1 MTNYFERDLRGK
13 TKYRVYNDVNQFIE
27 NFLIRNGA
35 DYKMI
40 EAWRSNI
47 NQDEF
52 LNLIN
57 ENNKWK
63 KIDDLKKN
71 TKFLFKKYSNCIKF
85 WILKLLNIYD
95 KNKKTDEESPIL
107 TKKIYVDNDELT
119 EIPLTTKIEPQ
130 KPETSLP
137 SEHKETPLITGWEE
151 LGFTFDNHE
160 LNTTNENKKVRF
172 NLNFLKRNK

>member
-13 TKYRVYNDVNQFIE
+13 TKYTVYNDINQYIE

-35 DYKMI
+35 NYKMI

-63 KIDDLKKN
+63 KIDNLKNN
-71 TKFLFKKYSNCIKF
+71 TKNLFKKYSNYIKF
-85 WILKLLNIYD
+85 WILKILNIYY
-95 KNKKTDEESPIL
+95 KNKKTDEESPLL

-130 KPETSLP
+130 IPEPSLP
-137 SEHKETPLITGWEE
+137 AEHKETPLITGWEE
-151 LGFTFDNHE
+151 LGFTFEN
-160 LNTTNENKKVRF
+160 NEPPIQKKRF
-172 NLNFLKRNK
+172 ELNFLKHLKRQV

>member
-1 MTNYFERDLRGK
+1 MSMTNYFERDLRGK
-13 TKYRVYNDVNQFIE
+13 KKYRVYNDINQFIE

-63 KIDDLKKN
+63 KIDNLKKN
-71 TKFLFKKYSNCIKF
+71 TKFLFKKYSNYIKF
-85 WILKLLNIYD
+85 WILKLLNIYY
-95 KNKKTDEESPIL
+95 KNKKTDEESPLL

-119 EIPLTTKIEPQ
+119 EIPLTTKVEPQ
-130 KPETSLP
+130 KPEP
-137 SEHKETPLITGWEE
+137 QKSEYLEKPLITGWEE
-151 LGFTFDNHE
+151 LGFTFEN
-160 LNTTNENKKVRF
+160 NEPPIQKKRF
-172 NLNFLKRNK
+172 ELNFLKHLKRQV